1 MPSAAAWASSG
12 PNHGNRSSVIRT
24 GSARPAWLAGSS
36 RTYGAMTSSTC
47 ARIRSS
53 SSAVTCA
60 TLNTSPL
67 AACQS
72 AGYSAWR
79 ARYLART
86 SSAAARM
93 FSVSSRPAT
102 WVAGGTS
109 GPSYML
115 KASRRARHGRS
126 RPSAALSGSSST
138 KPYRASVR
146 RW

>member
-1 MPSAAAWASSG
+1 
-12 PNHGNRSSVIRT
+12 
-24 GSARPAWLAGSS
+24 
-36 RTYGAMTSSTC
+36 MTSSTC

-60 TLNTSPL
+60 ALNVSPA

-72 AGYSAWR
+72 AGYSDCLV
-79 ARYLART
+79 RYLARF

-93 FSVSSRPAT
+93 FSTRSRLAT
-102 WVAGGTS
+102 RVAAGLPGTS
-109 GPSYML
+109 L
-115 KASRRARHGRS
+115 RLNASMRARHGRS
-126 RPSAALSGSSST
+126 RPSAARSGSSST